1 MTRQRAWILA
11 AITTVSLAAL
21 IVGIGATFGQFG
33 FRGGRE
39 PADAASSVTQGAP
52 ADGQFF
58 LSGDGNTFQQAEEE
72 HERWEEHEEDEEGEH
87 ERERAEHERRE
98 DGYEREEHEDDD

>member
-39 PADAASSVTQGAP
+39 PADAASSVTQEAP

-58 LSGDGNTFQQAEEE
+58 LTGDGSTFQQAGEEQERWEDGDDEREKEHGE
-72 HERWEEHEEDEEGEH
+72 HERWE
-87 ERERAEHERRE
+87 
-98 DGYEREEHEDDD
+98 DGDDEREEHEDDD

>member
-39 PADAASSVTQGAP
+39 PADASSGVTQEAP
-52 ADGQFF
+52 AGAQFF
-58 LSGDGNTFQQAEEE
+58 LTGDGSAFREEGEE
-72 HERWEEHEEDEEGEH
+72 HERWEAEDGEHEKEHGEH
-87 ERERAEHERRE
+87 ERWEGSCQRE
-98 DGYEREEHEDDD
+98 GGEHEDDD

>member
-1 MTRQRAWILA
+1 MTRQRAWVLA

-39 PADAASSVTQGAP
+39 PADAASSITQEAP

-58 LSGDGNTFQQAEEE
+58 LSGDGSTFQQAGEK
-72 HERWEEHEEDEEGEH
+72 HERWEDGDDEGEKEHGEDERWEGSS
-87 ERERAEHERRE
+87 
-98 DGYEREEHEDDD
+98 EREEHEDDD